1 MPAEQPYYKKHIWGI
16 PLVVQW
22 LSLLDSNA
30 GVQGACVLSLFRELA
45 PYAVTRSSHAT
56 TKKILRAETKT

>member
-1 MPAEQPYYKKHIWGI
+1 MPVEQPYFKKPILGI
-16 PLVVQW
+16 PPVVQW

-30 GVQGACVLSLFRELA
+30 GACVLFLVRELA
-45 PYAVTRSSHAT
+45 PHAATRSSHAT